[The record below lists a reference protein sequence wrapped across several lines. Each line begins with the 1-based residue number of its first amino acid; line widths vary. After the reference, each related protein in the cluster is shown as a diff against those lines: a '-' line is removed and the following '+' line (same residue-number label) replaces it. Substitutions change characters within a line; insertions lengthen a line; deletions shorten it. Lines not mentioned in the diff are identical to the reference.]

1 MSKFFKDTTHIRK
14 FFEKSISEIIQTAIN
29 VITLII
35 AILSIKSGSFKIF
48 IEIILF
54 ISIVFSAYKI
64 ISLFLTE
71 TKNVFDNE
79 QEIKN
84 YMKNWVNNDGQTVI
98 VSRDLSWVSLNDD
111 IYNLLCEKAKND
123 ELTIIMQK
131 PKPCVKNLEKLGA
144 KIYYYSNLDF
154 TPKTRFTFIH
164 YGRTNPRLAIGYQS
178 KGITK
183 ILEYEKSGTIEYSL
197 AEDLCNLLKKVSKNE
212 NSPTETQ

>member
-1 MSKFFKDTTHIRK
+1 MSKFFKDTTLIRK

-35 AILSIKSGSFKIF
+35 AKLSIQSGFLKF
-48 IEIILF
+48 LIESILV

-64 ISLFLTE
+64 IRLFLAD
-71 TKNVFDNE
+71 TKNIFDNE
-79 QEIKN
+79 KEIKK

-98 VSRDLSWVSLNDD
+98 VSRDLSWVSPNDN
-111 IYNLLCEKAKND
+111 IYNILRKKAKND

-131 PKPCVKNLEKLGA
+131 SNTCVKDLEKCGA
-144 KIYYYSNLDF
+144 KIYYYGNLDF

-164 YGRTNPRLAIGYQS
+164 YGRTNPRLAIGYQF
-178 KGITK
+178 KGVTK

-197 AEDLCNLLKKVSKNE
+197 AEDLCNLLKEVSKNE